1 MSATNV
7 KAAKREKVLDPFMKL
22 QRTIMSCLLWEDNFY
37 ENGEEIGERIKS
49 LSEECSAEQLKTL
62 ILDSKFN
69 SKLRHVPLFLMC
81 LLAKKKGLT
90 KDLVEQV
97 ITRVDDMAELISLYK
112 QDNTQCIP
120 NQMKK
125 GLQKAFTKFD
135 EYQFA
140 KYKGD
145 KKAIKLRDVIRIVR
159 PKPINEEQSEL
170 WKKIVDKRLAT
181 PDTWEVELSK
191 SKDKTASW
199 NRLLNENRLGALALL
214 RNLRNMKN
222 CNVNITKVKKAIS
235 KIKTDNILP
244 YQILQSALVNPWY
257 ADALDNL
264 FKKYSKDMEKAD
276 GETIILVDISGSMT
290 FFSSAMSCVNRIT
303 IASSLAAIAREKYND
318 SHVFA
323 FDTDIKE
330 YLNLHGVSLMNQL
343 KNENGG
349 GTDIYNAIIKSY
361 AQYPNTERVI
371 VITDEQDTSVHGQL
385 NDKEI
390 NKISKNLNGKAY
402 IINVGCYE
410 KGIGYGNGSK
420 WIHINGFSENTFKW
434 IDAYEKEMQNL
445 FNCNNI

>member
-7 KAAKREKVLDPFMKL
+7 KATKRENVLNDPFVKL

-49 LSEECSAEQLKTL
+49 LSEQCSVEQLEKL
-62 ILDSKFN
+62 VLESKFN
-69 SKLRHVPLFLMC
+69 SKLRHVPLLLMC
-81 LLAKKKGLT
+81 LIAKKHGLT
-90 KDLVEQV
+90 KNLVEQV

-112 QDNTQCIP
+112 QGSIQCIP

-159 PKPINEEQSEL
+159 PKPINEEQSKL
-170 WKKIVDKRLAT
+170 WKKIVDRKLAT

-199 NRLLNENRLGALALL
+199 NRLLDENRLGALALL

-257 ADALDNL
+257 ADSLDDL
-264 FKKYSKDMEKAD
+264 FKKYAKDMEKID

-290 FFSSAMSCVNRIT
+290 WNLSAKSGVDRIT
-303 IASSLAAIAREKYND
+303 VASSLAAIAREKYND
-318 SHVFA
+318 SHVFG
-323 FDTDIKE
+323 FDRDIKE

-343 KNENGG
+343 KQDAGG
-349 GTDIYNAIIKSY
+349 GTYIYNAIIESY
-361 AQYPNTERVI
+361 KQYPNTERVI
-371 VITDEQDTSVHGQL
+371 VITDEQDTSVRSQL
-385 NDKEI
+385 SDNAI
-390 NKISKNLNGKAY
+390 NKIAKKLNGKAY

-410 KGIGYGNGSK
+410 NGIAYGNGSK
-420 WIHINGFSENTFKW
+420 WVHINGFSENTIKW
-434 IDAYEKEMQNL
+434 IDAYEKEM
-445 FNCNNI
+445 